1 MNETNGHKLSVT
13 SWVQIVTSLLT
24 MLASLGLW
32 LVRTATTP
40 SLETTEIRAQITE
53 INKEM
58 VTLQLDNE
66 KFRLQIQYLIDQANR
81 ERSK

>member
-40 SLETTEIRAQITE
+40 SIDTQEIRAQVTE
-53 INKEM
+53 VNKEI
-58 VTLQLDNE
+58 VQLQLDNE

-81 ERSK
+81 ERTK